1 MEILKITNFLSID
14 KAEIELKKLNIFI
27 GPQAQGKSL
36 IAKLIYFFKEYP
48 ESLFD
53 AISEDKTKGEFEK
66 ISLTKFEKMFPKYTW
81 EKNEFNITYSNGFYN
96 ISIANEKS
104 NNGRFTLKL
113 TNSERIKDSFLT
125 ARKVYRKFVR
135 EDPDSKT
142 SRLGR
147 KSYGVL
153 RECIINNLFVENERK
168 YIEQAFY
175 IPAGRSFFA
184 NLQKSVF
191 SFVSSNVEIDFF
203 IKEFGAVYERTKN
216 DFLIKQ
222 AEEKRPKTVEKIVN
236 DLINGRFVSEKG
248 QDWIINKHGKI
259 NVSHSSSGQQE
270 ALPLA
275 MILSTWPYFEHN
287 LISRYFIIEEPEA
300 HLFPVAQSQITSLIA
315 SAYNGSKQTSSF
327 VITTHS
333 PYILTAFNNL
343 IQAGNVANS
352 KHYEN
357 LDDLHKIVPKLEV
370 VNFNDVSAYIVNKG
384 AVKAILNK
392 ELKLIDSNIIDD
404 ISNHFADTFEK
415 LIGMEELDD

>member
-53 AISEDKTKGEFEK
+53 AISEDKTKAEFDK
-66 ISLTKFEKMFPKYTW
+66 ISLAKFEKMFPKYTW
-81 EKNEFNITYSNGFYN
+81 EKNEFRIIYSNGYYD
-96 ISIANEKS
+96 ISISNEKS
-104 NNGRFTLKL
+104 SNGRFTLKL
-113 TNSERIKDSFLT
+113 TNSSRIKESFLI
-125 ARKVYRKFVR
+125 ARKAYKKFIQ
-135 EDPDSKT
+135 EEPDSKI

-147 KSYGVL
+147 KSYGIL
-153 RECIINNLFVENERK
+153 RECIINNLFIEDENK

-191 SFVSSNVEIDFF
+191 SFISSNVEIDFF
-203 IKEFGAVYERTKN
+203 IKEFGSVYERTKN

-236 DLINGRFVSEKG
+236 DLINGRFLSEKG
-248 QDWIINKHGKI
+248 QDWIINKHGKV

-275 MILSTWPYFEHN
+275 MILSTWPYFGHN
-287 LISRYFIIEEPEA
+287 SISRYFIIEEPEA

-315 SAYNGSKQTSSF
+315 SAYNGSDRTSSF

-343 IQAGNVANS
+343 IQAGNIANF
-352 KHYEN
+352 KNYEN
-357 LDDLHKIVPKLEV
+357 LDDLHKVVPKLEV
-370 VNFNDVSAYIVNKG
+370 VDFNDVAAYVVNKG
-384 AVKAILNK
+384 TVKTILNK

-404 ISNHFADTFEK
+404 ISNYFADTFEK
-415 LIGMEELDD
+415 LLSMEDAND